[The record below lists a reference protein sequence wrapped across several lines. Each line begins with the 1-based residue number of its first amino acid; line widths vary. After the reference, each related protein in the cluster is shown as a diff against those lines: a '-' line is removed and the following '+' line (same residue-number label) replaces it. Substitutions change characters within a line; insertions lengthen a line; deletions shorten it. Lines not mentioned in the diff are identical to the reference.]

1 MKRTNKFKKASLL
14 GIAAHLANLSRILLA
29 APFRLR
35 QPAHTHSR
43 LGAVLTKTRK
53 STPDSA
59 MEPRLKATGSAMLM
73 MPMVAHQESFGQYRQ
88 AMNTTVNHCSLL
100 SNIAVAFAVQQH

>member
-1 MKRTNKFKKASLL
+1 
-14 GIAAHLANLSRILLA
+14 
-29 APFRLR
+29 
-35 QPAHTHSR
+35 
-43 LGAVLTKTRK
+43 
-53 STPDSA
+53 

-73 MPMVAHQESFGQYRQ
+73 MPMAAHQESFDQYRQ